1 METDSLFDFEEE
13 IQGFVQKEALPISL
27 FQEIEVELFD
37 KLLHTEEKSDQTDG
51 VLDLTRYIVE
61 KVKQEFEKFVEEDGD
76 KAAFLNTITKIF
88 TVLLTVKADTPE
100 KVLNIVRIA
109 ITTILK
115 KWLG

>member
-1 METDSLFDFEEE
+1 METDNLFDFEEE

-27 FQEIEVELFD
+27 FQEIEVELLH
-37 KLLHTEEKSDQTDG
+37 KLLHTEEESDQTDG
-51 VLDLTRYIVE
+51 VLDLTQYIVE
-61 KVKQEFEKFVEEDGD
+61 KVKQEFEKLVEEDGD
-76 KAAFLNTITKIF
+76 KAAYLNTITKIF
-88 TVLLTVKADTPE
+88 TVLLTVKANTPE

>member
-1 METDSLFDFEEE
+1 METDNLFDFEEE

-76 KAAFLNTITKIF
+76 KYTFLNTITKIF

-100 KVLNIVRIA
+100 KVLNIV
-109 ITTILK
+109 
-115 KWLG
+115 